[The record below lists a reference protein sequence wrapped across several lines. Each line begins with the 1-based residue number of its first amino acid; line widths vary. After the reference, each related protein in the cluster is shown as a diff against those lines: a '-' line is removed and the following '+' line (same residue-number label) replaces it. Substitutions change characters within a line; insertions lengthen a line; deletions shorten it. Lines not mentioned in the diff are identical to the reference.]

1 MFSRKESATMGE
13 DRVVQLASQSR
24 IEDPLSQL
32 LREKAGELLHA
43 ALNAECEA
51 FLERWGDRR
60 DDQAGGRSCAMDT
73 CRGARF

>member
-1 MFSRKESATMGE
+1 MGE

-43 ALNAECEA
+43 AVNAECEA
-51 FLERWGDRR
+51 FLERWADRR
-60 DDQAGGRSCAMDT
+60 DDHVVAPAARSAPVNLLTVAPPGMVP
-73 CRGARF
+73 